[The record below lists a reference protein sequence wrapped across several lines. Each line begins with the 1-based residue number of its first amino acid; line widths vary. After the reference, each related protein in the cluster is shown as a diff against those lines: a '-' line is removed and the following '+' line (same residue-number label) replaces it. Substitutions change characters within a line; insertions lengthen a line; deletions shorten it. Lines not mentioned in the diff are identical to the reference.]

1 MFIPLNTVVLLKKES
16 NKKYFKFYRK
26 NVIFF
31 SHIYY
36 NKLLKNVKCLVNYH

>member
-26 NVIFF
+26 NVIF
-31 SHIYY
+31 SHMFIIT
-36 NKLLKNVKCLVNYH
+36 NY